1 MSTVIK
7 ATNLDI
13 SKLTFSA
20 LKTDNNQR
28 KMVFVNLDGKKVIIQ
43 TPLMNV
49 PNGIKKWHKDGSDG
63 KDDAY
68 EMELSFGGENP
79 DVKVFH
85 EKMQQFDEAVKSQI
99 MLNCKE
105 WLGKPKVSME
115 LIENAFFASSVRIAT
130 DKEGNVLDY
139 PSKIR
144 AKLDRGRTGDDFTGK
159 FVSYKKTG
167 TPILMFDEN
176 KQEIMMDESNFDTVV
191 PKSSSVVA
199 VLELVYLTI
208 TTKVSAK
215 WKLVQAKV
223 TKGQTNITGYAML
236 DDDVPSNGQEDLDS
250 ETSPVTQVTRA
261 VETVKLDSDSE
272 DSEDSEDS
280 GVVQDN
286 LDSEVEQEVVE
297 PVSTKPKPRGKKA
310 TL

>member
-28 KMVFVNLDGKKVIIQ
+28 KMVFVNLDGKKIIIQ

-115 LIENAFFASSVRIAT
+115 LIENAFFASSVRVAT

-144 AKLDRGRTGDDFTGK
+144 AKLDRGRVGDDFTGK

-176 KQEIMMDESNFDTVV
+176 KKEINMDESNFDTVV

-236 DDDVPSNGQEDLDS
+236 DDEPEQEDLDS
-250 ETSPVTQVTRA
+250 ETPVETPEVVQVTTGIE
-261 VETVKLDSDSE
+261 VVKLESEDEEVADSD
-272 DSEDSEDS
+272 
-280 GVVQDN
+280 VVPDE
-286 LDSEVEQEVVE
+286 LDSESEEEV
-297 PVSTKPKPRGKKA
+297 PVLVKTKTRGKKS

>member
-7 ATNLDI
+7 ATNLDV

-20 LKTDNNQR
+20 LKTDGNSR

-49 PNGIKKWHKDGSDG
+49 PNGIKHWVGKDG
-63 KDDAY
+63 KDDAF
-68 EMELSFGGENP
+68 EMEMSFGGDSA
-79 DVKVFH
+79 DVKIFH
-85 EKMQQFDEAVKSQI
+85 EKMQQFDEAVKKQI
-99 MLNCKE
+99 LLNCKE

-115 LIENAFFASSVRIAT
+115 LIENAFYAPSTRVAT
-130 DKEGNVLDY
+130 DKEGNILDY

-144 AKLDRGRTGDDFTGK
+144 AKLDRGRVGDEFTGK

-176 KQEIMMDESNFDTVV
+176 KKEIMMDESNFDTVV

-215 WKLVQAKV
+215 WKLVQGKV

-236 DDDVPSNGQEDLDS
+236 DEDDVEVNVQEDLDS
-250 ETSPVTQVTRA
+250 ETPEEMPVV
-261 VETVKLDSDSE
+261 VPVVMPVVE
-272 DSEDSEDS
+272 DSVEASVEVSDED
-280 GVVQDN
+280 VVADD
-286 LDSEVEQEVVE
+286 LDSEEETPE
-297 PVSTKPKPRGKKA
+297 PVVVKAKPRSRKVVA
-310 TL
+310 

>member
-28 KMVFVNLDGKKVIIQ
+28 KMVFVNLDGKKIIIQ

-115 LIENAFFASSVRIAT
+115 LIENAFFASSVRVAT

-144 AKLDRGRTGDDFTGK
+144 AKLDRGRVGDDFTGK

-176 KQEIMMDESNFDTVV
+176 KKEINMDESNFDTVV

-236 DDDVPSNGQEDLDS
+236 DDEPEQEDLDS
-250 ETSPVTQVTRA
+250 ETPVETPEVVQVTTGIE
-261 VETVKLDSDSE
+261 VVKLESEDEEVDSDVVPDELDYKSE
-272 DSEDSEDS
+272 EEVP
-280 GVVQDN
+280 VV
-286 LDSEVEQEVVE
+286 VK
-297 PVSTKPKPRGKKA
+297 TKTRGKKS